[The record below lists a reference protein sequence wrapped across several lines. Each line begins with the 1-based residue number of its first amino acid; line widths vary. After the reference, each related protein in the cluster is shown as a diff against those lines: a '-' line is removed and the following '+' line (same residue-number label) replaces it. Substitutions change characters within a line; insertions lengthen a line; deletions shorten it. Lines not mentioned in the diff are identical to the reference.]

1 VTEDTIQQLQ
11 AHIDAF
17 REVILVTHAADGQLH
32 GRPMA
37 LAGNEDTRILWLVT
51 SRSSPKVE
59 EIAHDGRVFV
69 SMQGKGRFV
78 TLNGTARLVVDENKA
93 AELWSP
99 TWRVW
104 FSSPQDPE
112 LVLVR
117 IHLEEGA
124 YWDRRG
130 RAGIK
135 AMLQM
140 AQRVVLD
147 RDAAPEDD
155 PDQHARVGLDS

>member
-1 VTEDTIQQLQ
+1 VPDEPTEQLR
-11 AHIDAF
+11 ADIGAF
-17 REVILVTHAADGQLH
+17 KEAILVTHATDGGLH

-37 LAGNEDTRILWLVT
+37 IAGQEDERVLWLVT

-59 EIAHDGRVFV
+59 EIAQDGRVLLT
-69 SMQGKGRFV
+69 MQGKGRFV
-78 TLNGTARLVVDENKA
+78 TLAGAARLVVDEDKA

-104 FSSPQDPE
+104 FSSPHDPE

-117 IHLEEGA
+117 VHLEEGA

-130 RAGIK
+130 RAGLK

-140 AQRVVLD
+140 AERVVFGAD
-147 RDAAPEDD
+147 KTPEAD
-155 PDQHARVGLDS
+155 PDQHARVPID

>member
-1 VTEDTIQQLQ
+1 VPADPVEQL
-11 AHIDAF
+11 HSDILAF
-17 REVILVTHAADGQLH
+17 KEAILVTHAPDGALH

-37 LAGNEDTRILWLVT
+37 MAGHEDARILWLVT
-51 SRSSPKVE
+51 SRTSPKVE
-59 EIAHDGRVFV
+59 EIAHDGRVLLT
-69 SMQGKGRFV
+69 MQGKGRFV
-78 TLNGTARLVVDENKA
+78 TLAGTARLVVDEDKA

-99 TWRVW
+99 AWRVW
-104 FSSPQDPE
+104 FSSPQDPD

-130 RAGIK
+130 RAGLK

-140 AQRVVLD
+140 AERVVLGNE
-147 RDAAPEDD
+147 RAPEAD
-155 PDQHARVGLDS
+155 PDQHARVSLD

>member
-1 VTEDTIQQLQ
+1 
-11 AHIDAF
+11 
-17 REVILVTHAADGQLH
+17 
-32 GRPMA
+32 MA
-37 LAGNEDTRILWLVT
+37 LAGHDDARILWLVT

-59 EIAHDGRVFV
+59 EIAHDGRVLV
-69 SMQGKGRFV
+69 TMQGKGRFV
-78 TLNGTARLVVDENKA
+78 TLAGTARLVIDEDKA

-104 FSSPQDPE
+104 FTSPQDPE

-130 RAGIK
+130 RAGLK
-135 AMLQM
+135 ALLQM
-140 AQRVVLD
+140 AERVALGAD
-147 RDAAPEDD
+147 KAPEAD
-155 PDQHARVGLDS
+155 PDQHARVSLEP